1 MSAGRH
7 LGLIGGL
14 GLDATV
20 HYYRQLVALH
30 ERAGRTPHLTIAHAD
45 VAAVRAYVSANDID
59 GLARYLNGFIGE
71 LARAGAELTAI
82 VAVTPHICAKQLAA
96 MSPLPLVDMITE
108 VANVLRQRKAK
119 RLALIG
125 TRFTIATRMFGG
137 LADFDVVMPPAE
149 RIARIDALYFDF
161 VEGRGSP
168 AKLDEL
174 KVIAGAFVRDDGADA
189 VLIAGTDLSLHIGQF
204 ETKLPL
210 IDCAQIHIEA
220 IAARLLD

>member
-14 GLDATV
+14 GPDATV

-45 VAAVRAYVSANDID
+45 VAAARALVSASDVG
-59 GLARYLNGFIGE
+59 GLARYLNEFIGE

-82 VAVTPHICAKQLAA
+82 VAVTPHICAQQLAVL
-96 MSPLPLVDMITE
+96 SPLPLVNMIEE
-108 VANVLRQRKAK
+108 VARALRRRGAK

-137 LADFDVVMPPAE
+137 LDDLDVVTPPAE

-174 KVIAGAFVRDDGADA
+174 KEIANSFVRDDGADA

-204 ETKLPL
+204 DTTLPL
-210 IDCAQIHIEA
+210 IDCAQLHIEA
-220 IAARLLD
+220 IAARLLG